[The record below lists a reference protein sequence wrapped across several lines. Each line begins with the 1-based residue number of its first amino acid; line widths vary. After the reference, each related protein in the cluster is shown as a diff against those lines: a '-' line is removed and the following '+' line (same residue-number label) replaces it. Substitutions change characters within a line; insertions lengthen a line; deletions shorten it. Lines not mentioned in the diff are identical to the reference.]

1 MKINYII
8 PFNILTGGIRVA
20 FLYGNYLST
29 KGHDIIFYIP
39 LIPYKTNKNFLQ
51 CVKFF
56 LGNIKRGTKVSWLKC
71 NFKIKI
77 VPLIKNN
84 FIRDADITI
93 ATSWPTSFDVYNL
106 NDKKGK
112 KVYFIQDYEIWY
124 GKEEVVNSTYTL
136 DFNRVVITKKL
147 QKLLKTKF
155 NVESKV
161 IYNGLNKNE
170 FINGEKKDT
179 KNKTILML
187 YNEASNKGTEEG
199 IKILRNI
206 KNKYDV
212 KIVLFGF
219 KKGDNI
225 PQDFEF
231 YENPE
236 RNVLMKLYREASI
249 YLFPS
254 KNESWGMPV
263 MEAMSNKCAVVG
275 NNVGCLE
282 EVGIDGYNCLRVNDL
297 DYNDMQIKIERLLND
312 KELLKKIQENAY
324 TTSKKFVW
332 ENSFLQMEKY
342 FQNLINGR

>member
-29 KGHDIIFYIP
+29 KGHDVIFYIP
-39 LIPYKTNKNFLQ
+39 LIPYKTNKSLFK
-51 CVKFF
+51 CMRFF

-71 NFKIKI
+71 NFKIKL
-77 VPLIKNN
+77 VPLIRDE
-84 FIRDADITI
+84 FVRDADVTI

-106 NDKKGK
+106 NCKKGK

-124 GKEEVVNSTYTL
+124 GEKKVVDKTYTL
-136 DFNRVVITKKL
+136 DINRIVITKGL
-147 QKLLKTKF
+147 QELLKEKF

-170 FINGEKKDT
+170 FINEEKVNT
-179 KNKTILML
+179 KNKVILML
-187 YNEASNKGTEEG
+187 YNEAPNKGTKEG
-199 IKILRNI
+199 IKILKNI

-219 KKGDNI
+219 KKGNDI
-225 PQDFEF
+225 PQNFEF

-236 RNVLMKLYREASI
+236 RSLLMKLYREASI

-275 NNVGCLE
+275 NNVGCLKE
-282 EVGIDGYNCLRVNDL
+282 IGVNEYNCLSVNNL
-297 DYNDMQIKIERLLND
+297 DYNDIQIKIENLLKDD
-312 KELLKKIQENAY
+312 KLLKKIQENAY
-324 TTSKKFVW
+324 ITSEKFVW
-332 ENSFLQMEKY
+332 ENSYLQMEEY
-342 FQNLINGR
+342 FQNLLDGR